1 MPRML
6 TAMTAIMLLFGLQ
19 QNLLSQ
25 EANKYSPK
33 VGQLHPEFIMPSI
46 ADDSPI
52 KLSDFA
58 GKKVLLINFASW

>member
-6 TAMTAIMLLFGLQ
+6 TVMAAITLLLGLQ
-19 QNLLSQ
+19 QDLLSQ
-25 EANKYSPK
+25 PTNKYNPK
-33 VGQLHPEFIMPSI
+33 VGQLHPEFVMPSI

-52 KLSDFA
+52 KFSDFA